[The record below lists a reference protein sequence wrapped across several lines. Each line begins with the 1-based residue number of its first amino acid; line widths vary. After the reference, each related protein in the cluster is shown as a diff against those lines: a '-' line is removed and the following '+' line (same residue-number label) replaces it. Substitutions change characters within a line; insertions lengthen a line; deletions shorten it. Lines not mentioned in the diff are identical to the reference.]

1 MKNCIAFVALLA
13 LVVPAAAQDI
23 VFQAPDGEL
32 IKLTGAEC
40 PAGVR
45 CVPSLSQPIAGVEV
59 NLMLPEWS
67 VSEKRVAFLDNQAEN
82 AYLKGLSDST
92 IVDSCDLCFCCIIY
106 NKPEL
111 AADFERWDT
120 SRFDGAIE
128 VPQINEIG
136 LVKQ

>member
-1 MKNCIAFVALLA
+1 MKNCIAFVVLLA
-13 LVVPAAAQDI
+13 LALPAAAQDR
-23 VFQAPDGEL
+23 VFQTPDGEL

-45 CVPSLSQPIAGVEV
+45 CVPSLSQQIAGVEV

-67 VSEKRVAFLDNQAEN
+67 ASEERVAFPDNQEEN

-92 IVDSCDLCFCCIIY
+92 IIDNCNTCDCCLIY
-106 NKPEL
+106 KKPRL

-120 SRFDGAIE
+120 SRFGGAT
-128 VPQINEIG
+128 VAPQINAIG
-136 LVKQ
+136 RVKQ

>member
-1 MKNCIAFVALLA
+1 MKNCIAFVVLLA
-13 LVVPAAAQDI
+13 LALPAAAQDR
-23 VFQAPDGEL
+23 VFQTPDGEL

-45 CVPSLSQPIAGVEV
+45 CVPSLSQQIAGVEV

-67 VSEKRVAFLDNQAEN
+67 VSEKRVALLDNQAEN
-82 AYLKGLSDST
+82 AYLKGLSDSM

-106 NKPEL
+106 NRPEL

-120 SRFDGAIE
+120 SRFGGAI
-128 VPQINEIG
+128 VAPQINAIG
-136 LVKQ
+136 RVKQ